1 MIIQKQLHVQ
11 LREALVQKIA
21 SGEWRPGQPIPNEI
35 DLAHN
40 YQISP
45 GTVRKALDWMEQAKL
60 VVRQQGRGTFVLDR
74 AGTDATERY
83 VRVRNSKGEVPKADI
98 EVQDTSVEEG
108 TSDELYALGLKHG
121 ASVRR
126 ISRTYSI
133 EGLPFA
139 WNKASMSA
147 ELFTLEDADVKKH
160 VTLPRIASHC
170 GVILGGGEE
179 RLRPMAANAQ
189 VALALRCPEGTLVL
203 ASETLTLTVRGV
215 PAEWR
220 RSFRMLPDGFYYS
233 VPIGI
238 AAAAE

>member
-1 MIIQKQLHVQ
+1 MISQKQLHVQ

-108 TSDELYALGLKHG
+108 TSDELHALELKHG
-121 ASVRR
+121 AFVRR
-126 ISRTYSI
+126 ISRIYSI

-139 WNKASMSA
+139 WNHASMSA
-147 ELFTLEDADVKKH
+147 ELFMLADEDVKKQ

-170 GVILGGGEE
+170 GVILGRGEE
-179 RLRPMAANAQ
+179 RLRPMVADAQ
-189 VALALRCPEGTLVL
+189 VASALRCPEGTLVL
-203 ASETLTLTVRGV
+203 ASETLTLTVCGV
-215 PAEWR
+215 PAELR
-220 RSFRMLPDGFYYS
+220 RSFRILPDGFYYS

-238 AAAAE
+238 AATVE